1 MALMIAD
8 TGCAN
13 LASVRFAFARL
24 GVEAKISADPE
35 MLKMADRLVLP
46 GVGAAGAG
54 MAALRAKGMDEM
66 LQVYARPVLGICLGM
81 QLLFKMSTEDNV
93 RCLGLLGGT
102 VEALPDTA
110 GPVPH
115 MGWNTLALRRSD
127 PLLRDVAENSY
138 VYFVHSYGVQPDE
151 NTLASTQYGMEFSA
165 IVRRDNIY
173 GCQFHPERS
182 GATGAQILQ
191 NFLDVNP

>member
-1 MALMIAD
+1 MTLMIAD

-35 MLKMADRLVLP
+35 LLKSADRLVLP
-46 GVGAAGAG
+46 GVGSAGAG
-54 MAALRAKGMDEM
+54 MAALRAKGLDEM
-66 LQVYARPVLGICLGM
+66 LQGYARPLLGICLGM

-93 RCLGLLGGT
+93 CCLGLLGGT

-115 MGWNTLALRRSD
+115 MGWNTLSLRVAD

-138 VYFVHSYGVQPDE
+138 VYFVHTYGVKPDE
-151 NTLASTQYGMEFSA
+151 NTLAITQYGMDFSA
-165 IVRRDNIY
+165 IVRRDNVY

-191 NFLDVNP
+191 NFLDINP

>member
-1 MALMIAD
+1 MSLMIAD

-24 GVEAKISADPE
+24 GVNAIISSAPE
-35 MLKMADRLVLP
+35 ELALAERLVLP
-46 GVGAAGAG
+46 GVGSANAG
-54 MAALRAKGMDEM
+54 MQALRTNGLDEM
-66 LQVYARPVLGICLGM
+66 LGEFPRPLLGVCLGL
-81 QLLFKMSTEDNV
+81 QLLFDHSDEGDTD
-93 RCLGLLGGT
+93 CLGRLHGAAESLSG
-102 VEALPDTA
+102 TA

-115 MGWNTLALRRSD
+115 MGWNTLNICQMD
-127 PLLRDVAENSY
+127 PILSGLEDRTY
-138 VYFVHSYGVQPDE
+138 VYFVHSFAIKPSPD
-151 NTLASTQYGMEFSA
+151 TLAVTTYGTNFSA

-182 GATGAQILQ
+182 GKPGALILQ